1 MRTSLTKKLIDGGK
15 SVAHSVVVWA
25 TQGARVH
32 VQQLIAL
39 IAGPFKSQ
47 NQSQGSE
54 LNLKGMEIS

>member
-1 MRTSLTKKLIDGGK
+1 MEDGGK
-15 SVAHSVVVWA
+15 SVVHSSCMGNSILQHA
-25 TQGARVH
+25 SVH
-32 VQQLIAL
+32 VQRLIAL